1 LNGLH
6 LSNDVDVIIFSI
18 YENGYKQCSDTAL
31 GTYVTPVPSFMQGY
45 LNQKAQ
51 DTEDQGMEFE
61 WPSAAQYAYC
71 TPFMSNQVYYYF
83 QLGCSDSSN
92 QEIAVNIYDDNTCT
106 KRSAVEGLDDANID
120 VSAIQVRHSALVADD
135 TDIQCGCSRCLHCHD
150 VACIQEMLHVR
161 QLVR

>member
-1 LNGLH
+1 
-6 LSNDVDVIIFSI
+6 VIVFSI
-18 YENGYKQCSDTAL
+18 YENGYKQCSDRAL
-31 GTYVTPVPSFMQGY
+31 GTYVTPVSSFMQGY

-51 DTEDQGMEFE
+51 DAEDQGMEFE

-120 VSAIQVRHSALVADD
+120 VSTIQVRHSASLAAYADLPFD
-135 TDIQCGCSRCLHCHD
+135 CSRCRHHLPRRSLHSRNVTC
-150 VACIQEMLHVR
+150 ASIGSTETTTSPR
-161 QLVR
+161 